1 VREIAADAVERS
13 LLAFQDL
20 AALSPGTAAGKIGAS
35 NV

>member
-13 LLAFQDL
+13 LLVFQEL
-20 AALSPGTAAGKIGAS
+20 ASLSGGAAEATITPS